1 MGPAGAGRPPRGVQC
16 PDAGGATG
24 ALAAHTLR
32 EREILGHLARGATS
46 RQIAEALTLSMLT
59 VNGHRRNMLKKS
71 GLPNAAA
78 LVQHAMRQGWT

>member
-1 MGPAGAGRPPRGVQC
+1 M
-16 PDAGGATG
+16 
-24 ALAAHTLR
+24 
-32 EREILGHLARGATS
+32 LGHLARGATS